1 MNEGVSGKDGYIWSG
16 ESFFSCSFS
25 GREEWTTSKFIPYGD
40 PDAPVKTGS
49 EEVLASTYMKQDEKQ
64 ALVVVSNWKYAKT
77 EASLTFNFEKFGFGK
92 NLILKDAFSGKVLPL
107 NRGILRLNM
116 PERDF
121 KIIIVNSR

>member
-49 EEVLASTYMKQDEKQ
+49 GEVLASTYMKQ
-64 ALVVVSNWKYAKT
+64 ALVVVSNWKYKNTKARV
-77 EASLTFNFEKFGFGK
+77 SFEFTRFGFGSR
-92 NLILKDAFSGKVLPL
+92 LKVTDSFSGERISL
-107 NRGILRLNM
+107 NRGEIPFILTCLN
-116 PERDF
+116 
-121 KIIIVNSR
+121 